1 MGRKAAE
8 TTRHLAQELLMNLQY
23 GGDSRSF
30 VKKTSTLKM
39 MSVVTG
45 PWKLTITN

>member
-8 TTRHLAQELLMNLQY
+8 TTRHLAQELLMNLQC

-30 VKKTSTLKM
+30 IKKTSTLKM